1 MSYRNKRV
9 RHTIEAEKQKQQEFF
24 NLAKRFRNATVPS
37 ETKHLGDK
45 LGRMVFG
52 E

>member
-1 MSYRNKRV
+1 MSSGNKKV
-9 RHTIEAEKQKQQEFF
+9 RRSIEAEKQKQQKFF
-24 NLAKRFRNATVPS
+24 NLEQRFRNATVPS